1 MMLYRQKVNS
11 FHDVRLVKHIR
22 NAVDVNR
29 SRFVFFAESGSI
41 PRKARSACGSWKLP
55 SLLIPNLLF
64 NICLHLPSFI
74 VNHLAISEFFINFT
88 LSKAHNING

>member
-41 PRKARSACGSWKLP
+41 SGKREALAEVGNSRP
-55 SLLIPNLLF
+55 S
-64 NICLHLPSFI
+64 
-74 VNHLAISEFFINFT
+74 
-88 LSKAHNING
+88 